1 MGEIMRWRLTRA
13 AQRRVPANT
22 SLLQLGGPYS
32 ITSPTSIAWFK
43 ISNKP
48 GRLQMIRRSLHTP
61 ASLRTRKLYE
71 DI

>member
-13 AQRRVPANT
+13 AQRRVPASK

-32 ITSPTSIAWFK
+32 ITSPTLNSLVQDFQQIGTTTNDP
-43 ISNKP
+43 S
-48 GRLQMIRRSLHTP
+48 SLHTP
-61 ASLRTRKLYE
+61 ASLRTRKLY